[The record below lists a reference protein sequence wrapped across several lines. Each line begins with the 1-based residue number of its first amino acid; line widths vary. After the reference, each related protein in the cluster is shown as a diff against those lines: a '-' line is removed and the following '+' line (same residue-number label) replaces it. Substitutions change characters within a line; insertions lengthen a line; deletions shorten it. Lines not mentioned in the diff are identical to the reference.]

1 MPEDKNPES
10 NCGVETV
17 VPLSVHL
24 LKYYDKFLPGEVG
37 PVKPQ
42 HVTVR
47 GEKIFGNIQKCGFL
61 VRKYRSG

>member
-24 LKYYDKFLPGEVG
+24 LKY
-37 PVKPQ
+37 
-42 HVTVR
+42 
-47 GEKIFGNIQKCGFL
+47 
-61 VRKYRSG
+61 